1 MLLLE
6 IVYNIIIPIL
16 IIIGLGVWVD
26 RRFSPNPRG
35 LTTSAFYVFVPAL
48 VIDGLAHTDMQSGEV
63 GLILGVE
70 IGLSLIL
77 ALIGW
82 VLARVLGYDRQLE
95 SAFMLSVAF
104 INGGNYGIAVN
115 QFAFGDA
122 GMQRAVIFFI
132 GTAITGYTVGV
143 FLASR
148 GAASVGRSLLNVLLV
163 PLPYAVVVGLAIN
176 LKYTTLPLPL
186 DRAIALLSQAA
197 VPVMLFNL
205 GMQLSRSTFKGK
217 VKPILLATIIR
228 LALSPLIAL
237 PLLALAGLSGLSWQ
251 VTLVQA
257 GMPTAVSTTILAAEF
272 GSDIEFISAVVLIS
286 TLVSV
291 ITLTILL
298 ALIM

>member
-1 MLLLE
+1 
-6 IVYNIIIPIL
+6 
-16 IIIGLGVWVD
+16 
-26 RRFSPNPRG
+26 
-35 LTTSAFYVFVPAL
+35 
-48 VIDGLAHTDMQSGEV
+48 
-63 GLILGVE
+63 
-70 IGLSLIL
+70 
-77 ALIGW
+77 
-82 VLARVLGYDRQLE
+82 
-95 SAFMLSVAF
+95 
-104 INGGNYGIAVN
+104 
-115 QFAFGDA
+115 
-122 GMQRAVIFFI
+122 MQRAVIFFI

-148 GAASVGRSLLNVLLV
+148 GTASVGQSLLNTLLV

-205 GMQLSRSTFKGK
+205 GLQLSRSTFKGK

-228 LALSPLIAL
+228 LAISPLIAL
-237 PLLALAGLSGLSWQ
+237 PLLALSGLSGLSWQ

-286 TLVSV
+286 TLASV

-298 ALIM
+298 ALVM